1 MNQDIQKLR
10 NEVEAK
16 ERAFSE
22 TKKRLDDI
30 VKSCQHKF
38 GETIPDHTYREAYRI
53 EGDKPGTMGS
63 DWRGPLDVPAET
75 ELRWKR
81 ICDYC
86 GKVEYTTQTKQKI
99 EHLPDWNDDKP
110 KAYARRETFDSPQYY
125 EDGGWLLRRLN
136 R

>member
-1 MNQDIQKLR
+1 MNPEIQKLR

-38 GETIPDHTYREAYRI
+38 GETIPDPIVTPGYFFP
-53 EGDKPGTMGS
+53 GDPPGTCGVDRRPSMYVQE
-63 DWRGPLDVPAET
+63 RIKP
-75 ELRWKR
+75 RWKR

-86 GKVEYTTQTKQKI
+86 GKVEYTEKTREEIKKFPVWP
-99 EHLPDWNDDKP
+99 EDRNHSRNNYFPEE
-110 KAYARRETFDSPQYY
+110 RRYS
-125 EDGGWLLRRLN
+125 
-136 R
+136 